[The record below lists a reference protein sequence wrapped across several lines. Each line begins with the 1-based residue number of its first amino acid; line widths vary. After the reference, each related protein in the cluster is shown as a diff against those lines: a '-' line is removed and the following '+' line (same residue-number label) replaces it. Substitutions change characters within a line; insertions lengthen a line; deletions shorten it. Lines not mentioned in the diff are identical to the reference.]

1 MKIATYRST
10 SLTER
15 KEERKHVNDVVRRG
29 QRHNGLLWQLNL
41 ITCTGSMQ
49 QFRWFNNAAARW

>member
-15 KEERKHVNDVVRRG
+15 KEESKHVNDVVRSG
-29 QRHNGLLWQLNL
+29 QRHSDFSGN
-41 ITCTGSMQ
+41 
-49 QFRWFNNAAARW
+49 